1 MKQTTTNKTVTTI
14 TNMKAMGKDCKTV
27 WNNCLEI
34 IRANVG
40 EQSFKTWFEPI
51 SPARLAQNTLTIQ
64 VPSQFFYEWLEE
76 HYVHV
81 LKKAIINEL
90 GSAGKLEYSI
100 VVDKGSNKQKPL
112 SINLPNAATMRPQNT
127 QTYTQSVGNTVAII
141 EREKAQANYLPE
153 AKVIPHPHIRSNLN
167 KQYNFDN
174 FIEGDCNRLAYA
186 AAQAVAKNPGLTS
199 FNPLVI
205 YGGVG
210 LGKTHLVQAIGNE
223 IKQNLPQKQVLYVS
237 SDQFITQF
245 VDAVKSNQVQFFTTY
260 YLQVD
265 VLIID
270 DIQFF
275 AGKEKTQE
283 SFFHIFNHLHQ
294 AGKQI
299 IMTSDCPPKN
309 LQGLEERLL
318 SRFKWGLTTD
328 VKVPDEATRLEIV
341 KSKAKQE
348 GLEIPKNVMEFVA
361 KNVDTNIRELQ
372 GVLVS
377 LMAKSSLTR
386 KTIDL
391 QMAKETI
398 EDIVKHQPMDLN
410 VEYIQKAVAEYMG
423 IKVEEL
429 KAATRK
435 QEIAHARQI
444 AMFFCQ
450 TYTKS
455 SVKMIGEM
463 FGGRDHSTVTH
474 ASKAVEKK
482 AKADEAYKAVLEG
495 IKAKMKL
502 S

>member
-1 MKQTTTNKTVTTI
+1 M
-14 TNMKAMGKDCKTV
+14 AKDYKNV

-34 IRANVG
+34 IKANVG
-40 EQSFKTWFEPI
+40 EQSFKTWFEPVKPI
-51 SPARLAQNTLTIQ
+51 RIAQNTLTIQ

-76 HYVHV
+76 HYVDI
-81 LKKAIINEL
+81 LKKAIVTEL
-90 GSAGKLEYSI
+90 GTAGKLEYSV

-112 SINLPNAATMRPQNT
+112 SINLPNTATLRNNPQT
-127 QTYTQSVGNTVAII
+127 QVVGNTVAVAAAQ
-141 EREKAQANYLPE
+141 REITSYQTPE
-153 AKVIPHPHIRSNLN
+153 SKLIPHPQIRSNLS

-174 FIEGDCNRLAYA
+174 FVEGDCNRLAYA

-223 IKQNLPQKQVLYVS
+223 IKQNMPHKQVLYVS
-237 SDQFITQF
+237 SDQFITHF
-245 VDAVKSNQVQFFTTY
+245 VDAVRNNQVQLFTNY

-270 DIQFF
+270 DIQFL
-275 AGKEKTQE
+275 AGKDKTQE

-328 VKVPDEATRLEIV
+328 VKVPDEATRLEII
-341 KSKAKQE
+341 KNKAKQE
-348 GLEIPKNVMEFVA
+348 AMTIPKNVMDFIA
-361 KNVDTNIRELQ
+361 KNVDTNIRELH

-377 LMAKSSLTR
+377 LMAKTSLMR
-386 KTIDL
+386 KEIDL
-391 QMAKETI
+391 QMAKDTI
-398 EDIVKHQPMDLN
+398 EDIVKNHVTELN
-410 VEYIQKAVAEYMG
+410 VEYIQKAVAEYLG
-423 IKVEEL
+423 IKTEDL
-429 KAATRK
+429 KAGTRK
-435 QEIAHARQI
+435 KEIAQARQI
-444 AMFFCQ
+444 AMYLCQ
-450 TYTKS
+450 NYTNS

-474 ASKAVEKK
+474 ASKAVAKK
-482 AKADEAYKAVLEG
+482 SKEESYKALLEG
-495 IKAKMKL
+495 IKAKMKIV
-502 S
+502 